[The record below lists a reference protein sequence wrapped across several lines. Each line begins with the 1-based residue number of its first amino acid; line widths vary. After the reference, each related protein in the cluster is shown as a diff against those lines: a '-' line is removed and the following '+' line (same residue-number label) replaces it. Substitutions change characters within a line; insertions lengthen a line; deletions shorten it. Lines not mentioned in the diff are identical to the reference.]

1 LVHYDKGEA
10 MRLTAILLLIFMA
23 AARAEIYKSID
34 ADGEVIYSDQPSRG
48 AERVSMPTLPTYTP
62 PRSPGVVGRTAS
74 AVAEPQH
81 YESFSLTSPVNEATI
96 RNNLGTVEI
105 EASLTPSLMTELGH
119 GIQFYL
125 DGVAYGA
132 VTNRTTMT
140 LGNVDRGTHQLSA
153 RVMDASG
160 KVLLATTEI
169 TVFVKRASKLH
180 GGKQG
185 TVTDNPGYITAN
197 PNVVGD
203 ETFQPY
209 RYKDIADYSGT
220 AAVKDDPELAEQLAN
235 PGFRNRNPNIL
246 SPNPNIHSFNPNQI
260 NPPLPKED

>member
-1 LVHYDKGEA
+1 
-10 MRLTAILLLIFMA
+10 MRLTGILLLIFMA
-23 AARAEIYKSID
+23 TARAEIYKSID
-34 ADGEVIYSDQPSRG
+34 ADGEVVYSDRPSRG
-48 AERVSMPTLPTYTP
+48 AEQVSMPTLPSYTP
-62 PRSPGVVGRTAS
+62 QSPGAVGRSAS
-74 AVAEPQH
+74 AVVEPQH
-81 YESFSLTSPVNEATI
+81 YENFTLTSPVNEATI

-105 EASLTPSLMTELGH
+105 ETSLTPPLLSELGH

-125 DGVAYGA
+125 DGMAYGA
-132 VTNRTTMT
+132 VTDSTTMT

-153 RVMDASG
+153 RVVDASG
-160 KVLLATTEI
+160 KVLLATSEI

-185 TVTDNPGYITAN
+185 TVTDNPGYITVN

-220 AAVKDDPELAEQLAN
+220 AAENDDPELAEQLAN

-246 SPNPNIHSFNPNQI
+246 SPNPNIHSFNPNVI
-260 NPPLPKED
+260 NPPQPTQD